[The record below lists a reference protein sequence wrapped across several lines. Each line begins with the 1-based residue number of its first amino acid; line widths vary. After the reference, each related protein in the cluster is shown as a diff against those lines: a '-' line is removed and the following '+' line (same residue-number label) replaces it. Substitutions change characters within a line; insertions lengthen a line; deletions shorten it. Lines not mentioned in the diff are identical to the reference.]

1 MKKRFLAV
9 TLAAVCT
16 LAMTACNR
24 APKAPVSN
32 DATQDFTQETSVE
45 ASNEEESSEA
55 EVTKEETKAEENSE
69 ESTEA
74 KKPET
79 KPAAN
84 VPSELSGDIYSF
96 QISINGTVYQ
106 FPMWFSDFE
115 ALGWTYIDENE
126 DEILKSYQYTFSC
139 RWEKDDITIYTQF
152 ANLSINSVAI
162 KDSMVCG
169 ITIDPYYLKDCDWE
183 ILLPSGIQ
191 YNVSTRDDII
201 AAYGEPSDE
210 YEGDMYYDM
219 TYEYDS
225 YQDIELYV
233 YKESGVLEKIE
244 LRNIVELEGADNS
257 VNTEVPEIVKG
268 YTAPKALGDDLY
280 QFNMELE
287 GNLYTLP
294 CPVSELL
301 ANGFTLSKDAP
312 EAIAAG
318 SFDWVEL
325 KYNNQNYRTMVHNY
339 ADYATTPENCF
350 VTAMESS
357 IFDPDFALTIPCGI
371 KRGDSE
377 QSVLKIL
384 EKFNYEKNESGDFTY
399 YSVYDPEGSSLDS
412 FEITVKEGEV
422 VIIEVDNSN
431 KPQY

>member
-1 MKKRFLAV
+1 MKKRFLSV
-9 TLAAVCT
+9 SLAIVCT
-16 LAMTACNR
+16 LAMTACGGT
-24 APKAPVSN
+24 KAPASN
-32 DATQDFTQETSVE
+32 NTQETTTEASVE
-45 ASNEEESSEA
+45 ADTSEESSEA
-55 EVTKEETKAEENSE
+55 EDKEVIE
-69 ESTEA
+69 ESTETG
-74 KKPET
+74 KPAA

-84 VPSELSGDIYSF
+84 VPSELSDDIYSF
-96 QISINGTVYQ
+96 QLSIDGTVYQ

-139 RWEKDDITIYTQF
+139 RWKKDDITVYTQF
-152 ANLSINSVAI
+152 ANLSMNSVAI
-162 KDSMVCG
+162 KDSMVSG

-183 ILLPSGIQ
+183 ILLPGGIQ

-244 LRNIVELEGADNS
+244 LRNMVELEGADNS

-268 YTAPKALGDDLY
+268 YTAPTALGDDLY

-318 SFDWVEL
+318 GFDWVEL

-339 ADYATTPENCF
+339 ADYATIPENCF
-350 VTAMESS
+350 VTSMESS
-357 IFDPDFALTIPCGI
+357 IFNPDFALTIPCGI

-377 QSVLKIL
+377 ESLLKTL
-384 EKFNYEKNESGDFTY
+384 ENFNYKIEESGDFKY
-399 YSVYDPEGSSLDS
+399 YNVYNPDGSSLDK
-412 FEITVKEGEV
+412 FQITVKEGEV

-431 KPQY
+431 KPEY